1 MAKQLVITV
10 PDDYNFEHVNI
21 AGLLQAGHDF
31 DVINLTP
38 RPHSKGKANRPGNL
52 TRTRADVTVSG
63 SIMQKFTP
71 QGAFTKRLAQDW
83 IMQKGYCATSV
94 GPAISNLIS
103 GGYIE
108 RFANDKDRYRFLKPL
123 PEGKRDPRSQSGHI
137 EVRKAG

>member
-21 AGLLQAGHDF
+21 AGLLQAGLDF
-31 DVINLTP
+31 DVIKLTP
-38 RPHSKGKANRPGNL
+38 PTKGSKAHRPGNM

-94 GPAISNLIS
+94 GPALSNLIS

-108 RFANDKDRYRFLKPL
+108 RFAGDKDRFRFLKPL
-123 PEGKRDPRSQSGHI
+123 PDTTKDPRSQSGHI